1 MPEAMLNFVCWLY
14 IQAVPVL
21 YFFPWFS
28 VTFWEGAQ
36 AMKKSIK
43 HAQLDDI
50 QRCGWVDMGPPFM
63 DHYTAC
69 FFPIDAGHV
78 GRKIQSHRENT
89 IIFSLWSALCPSA
102 LESRPEKNKTKKT
115 ASKWRSMIGWNI
127 GLFVLCCV
135 FSGFDFKA
143 EKQIAD
149 SIEEIDCVQWFC
161 RWKNIIYIFICI
173 YVYNIYLCIHIYIYI
188 FNAVHTYIDTCKHTC
203 IHTYI
208 WFVTRKNDAFKPSHA
223 PPPQRKRTPTVP
235 VLEKK
240 HRVFKHVF
248 F

>member
-78 GRKIQSHRENT
+78 GRKIQSHRESTLPFCFGIQTRKKQNK
-89 IIFSLWSALCPSA
+89 
-102 LESRPEKNKTKKT
+102 KNSQQMEVHDWLKY
-115 ASKWRSMIGWNI
+115 RFVC
-127 GLFVLCCV
+127 FVLC
-135 FSGFDFKA
+135 FF
-143 EKQIAD
+143 
-149 SIEEIDCVQWFC
+149 WFWFQSRKTNC
-161 RWKNIIYIFICI
+161 RQHWRNWLCSMILPMKK
-173 YVYNIYLCIHIYIYI
+173 YNIYFYMYICI
-188 FNAVHTYIDTCKHTC
+188 
-203 IHTYI
+203 
-208 WFVTRKNDAFKPSHA
+208 
-223 PPPQRKRTPTVP
+223 
-235 VLEKK
+235 
-240 HRVFKHVF
+240 
-248 F
+248 